1 MFNNLFTAKHNIIIY
16 DDYRYRQIA
25 QEFTIK
31 YSHSMEQLL
40 TNQLV
45 SIKREMNVLYDFI

>member
-40 TNQLV
+40 TN
-45 SIKREMNVLYDFI
+45 